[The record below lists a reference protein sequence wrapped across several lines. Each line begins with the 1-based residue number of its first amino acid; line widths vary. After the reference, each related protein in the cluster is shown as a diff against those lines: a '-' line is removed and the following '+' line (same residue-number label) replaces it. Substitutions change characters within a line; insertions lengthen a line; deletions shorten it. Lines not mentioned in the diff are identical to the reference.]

1 MYTFFM
7 LLYYTNTPK
16 QDHFNFQLLGGGGFS
31 KIKNPVITYGVVN
44 VYMGLY
50 FFNEIKDLY
59 VENRS

>member
-16 QDHFNFQLLGGGGFS
+16 QDHFNFQLLGGGVS